1 MNTLF
6 RGRRKIVSKVG
17 LHFVEISPVKLV
29 SGGKGTLIRKNK
41 FKTFAMYVG
50 NL

>member
-6 RGRRKIVSKVG
+6 RGRRKIVSKLG
-17 LHFVEISPVKLV
+17 LHFVEISPVKLG
-29 SGGKGTLIRKNK
+29 SGGTGTLLRNNK
-41 FKTFAMYVG
+41 FKTFAMYVV